1 MPKPKS
7 TITFQ
12 IPEHEKEILKRYCE
26 QEQRNQSD
34 VLRELVRTLKEKLHT
49 QGFSP

>member
-12 IPEHEKEILKRYCE
+12 IPEHEKEILHQYCE
-26 QEQRNQSD
+26 QEQRSQSD
-34 VLRELVRTLKEKLHT
+34 VLRELVRSLKRKLRAKET
-49 QGFSP
+49 EG